1 LFALPAKVNGTHM
14 NPHRAAANANGA
26 PIAISGRNDGWVPSP
41 ADLSTSYGGTIYATT
56 PGGTKIAY
64 DRSALMYIRN
74 SPLSKTP
81 TTLPVIPGVTA
92 PDRVPPPRPVQ
103 VSLSSPDPK
112 DVAAQPAHDGNE
124 DENEGEG
131 GVFEMD

>member
-1 LFALPAKVNGTHM
+1 M
-14 NPHRAAANANGA
+14 NPQRAAVGGKMTGA
-26 PIAISGRNDGWVPSP
+26 PIAISGRNDGWVPSA

-64 DRSALMYIRN
+64 DRTALMYIRN

-92 PDRVPPPRPVQ
+92 PDEALPPRPVQ
-103 VSLSSPDPK
+103 FSPDSK
-112 DVAAQPAHDGNE
+112 DVSAQPSLRGNE
-124 DENEGEG
+124 EEDEDG